1 MTGNF
6 DLAVV
11 YASFSDDL
19 VALQII
25 PFSFDETCR
34 RVGGDDPVVKYIL

>member
-1 MTGNF
+1 MTVNC